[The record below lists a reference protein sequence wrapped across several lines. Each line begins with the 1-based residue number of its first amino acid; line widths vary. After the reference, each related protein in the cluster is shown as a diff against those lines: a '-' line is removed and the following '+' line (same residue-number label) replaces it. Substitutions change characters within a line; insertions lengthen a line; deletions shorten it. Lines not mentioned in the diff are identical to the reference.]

1 MPDIIDPQPLTEAE
15 FRDRLL
21 AESAIMRAEDTRL
34 YHLLKSGRCPPRLI
48 RAYAAA
54 TVVSADLFCASLAE
68 MVAKAPDAQSR
79 LNLLENLLEEE
90 GLSLAPESGLRNR
103 PETAHPALARRFAR
117 AVGAEEN
124 PREARHA
131 STAARALLARGEW
144 VEAVA
149 HLLLGQELRF
159 ADAAPAMAEALEAAG
174 VARHDVAF
182 FWVHKTADR
191 EHGEQALQI
200 VLKAA
205 KTRQQQDRCLAE
217 ARAGAMAWMD
227 AHGGLAA

>member
-1 MPDIIDPQPLTEAE
+1 MLDTIEAQPLTQAE

-21 AESAIMRAEDTRL
+21 AASAIIRAEDTRL
-34 YHLLKSGRCPPRLI
+34 YKLLKSGNCPPRLI

-68 MVAKAPDAQSR
+68 MVANAPDPQSR
-79 LNLLENLLEEE
+79 LTLLENLLEEE
-90 GLSLAPESGLRNR
+90 GLTLSVDSGLRSR

-124 PREARHA
+124 PARA
-131 STAARALLARGEW
+131 RYAATAARALLAKDCW

-174 VARHDVAF
+174 VPRHDVAF

-200 VLKAA
+200 VLRTAT
-205 KTRQQQDRCLAE
+205 TRQQQDRCLAE
-217 ARAGAMAWMD
+217 TRAGAMAWMD